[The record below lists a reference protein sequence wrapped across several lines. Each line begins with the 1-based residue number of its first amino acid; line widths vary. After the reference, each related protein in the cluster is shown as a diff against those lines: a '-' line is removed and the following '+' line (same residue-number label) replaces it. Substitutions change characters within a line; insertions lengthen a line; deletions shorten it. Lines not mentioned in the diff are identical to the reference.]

1 MCLAIPGQIVEIV
14 DAENHIAKVDVSG
27 VRRNINISLVEP
39 DGTGL
44 GDWVLV
50 HVGFALSQID
60 EDQAVETLRF
70 LEELGS
76 DYEEEHDA
84 YRGSQIE

>member
-70 LEELGS
+70 LEALGS
-76 DYEEEHDA
+76 DYEEERDA
-84 YRGSQIE
+84 FKESQIE